1 MLIPACFHSASAAPM
16 RTRSDCFGLKLGHG
30 DASEVSAFLEPPVQP
45 APPRSPRFNTVAR
58 AAACPAGV
66 SRTCHTSAAT
76 APAPAPAGPAG
87 GRRPFHPPAAAAPA
101 PAARSAAPAAAI
113 TRLLQL
119 SRPTR
124 IGAPFLLGRGGLPA
138 ACVTACSAL
147 SA

>member
-76 APAPAPAGPAG
+76 APAPAGT
-87 GRRPFHPPAAAAPA
+87 
-101 PAARSAAPAAAI
+101 SAATAAAI

-124 IGAPFLLGRGGLPA
+124 IGDPFLLGRAGLPA
-138 ACVTACSAL
+138 AFVTACSAL